1 MHAKMTRDRKKSF
14 ISAVEKTILSL
25 ENENKRMRDVLATV
39 ASMVGVEELT
49 PMTASPPKEVT
60 PMATPQF
67 TPVEPRTLSVTP
79 EPSEQ
84 GDIVFSLSTA

>member
-1 MHAKMTRDRKKSF
+1 MHAKMTRDRKKCF
-14 ISAVEKTILSL
+14 ISTVEKTILSL
-25 ENENKRMRDVLATV
+25 ENENKRMRHVLATV
-39 ASMVGVEELT
+39 ASMGGAEEHT
-49 PMTASPPKEVT
+49 PKASPPKNVT

-84 GDIVFSLSTA
+84 HNVMFSLSTA